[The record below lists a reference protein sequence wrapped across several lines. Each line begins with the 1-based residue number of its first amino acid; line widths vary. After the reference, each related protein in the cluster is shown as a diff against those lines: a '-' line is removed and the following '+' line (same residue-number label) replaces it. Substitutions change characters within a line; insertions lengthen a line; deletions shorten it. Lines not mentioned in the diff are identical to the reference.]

1 MAIGTNRSQGR
12 SIAGGRKFL
21 GSSAKGYQV
30 GQDRSQALAAIAQ
43 RKAAAEAK
51 GNDKEA
57 ATWAMIG
64 AVVLGTAAG
73 FAAPGVGFALT
84 PALMGAAAGG
94 QMAYG
99 AAKMSQDD
107 PSGAAMVLS
116 GLGTGGAAMAQATQP
131 KQVAFSQEAVKGLQ
145 EAGVFSSNPADRAAA
160 IQKLTPDQMDLIQQN
175 PEKVMALLKLY
186 QGQGG

>member
-73 FAAPGVGFALT
+73 FAAPGAGFA
-84 PALMGAAAGG
+84 
-94 QMAYG
+94 
-99 AAKMSQDD
+99 
-107 PSGAAMVLS
+107 
-116 GLGTGGAAMAQATQP
+116 
-131 KQVAFSQEAVKGLQ
+131 
-145 EAGVFSSNPADRAAA
+145 VFSSNPADRAAA